1 MEKTCTTEQ
10 ALMKAEAYCSV
21 AEHCKEEV
29 YCKLKQWGAPLDSFE
44 AIVNQLETEGF
55 IDERRYARAFV
66 RDKYRFAQWGRQKI
80 LQALKMKRLPACHV
94 TKAINEIDE
103 EEYMDILTSLLRKK
117 QGSIKA
123 NTDYERTGK
132 LIRYAVGKGYETG
145 IVMDCLKRIGYGDE
159 YLE

>member
-1 MEKTCTTEQ
+1 MGKICTTEQ

-29 YCKLKQWGAPLDSFE
+29 LCKLKQWGAPLDSFE
-44 AIVNQLETEGF
+44 TIVNQLEKEGF
-55 IDERRYARAFV
+55 IDELRYAGAFV

-80 LQALKMKRLPACHV
+80 LQALKMKRVPACHV
-94 TKAINEIDE
+94 TEAINEIDE

-117 QGSIKA
+117 QKSIKA

-132 LIRYAVGKGYETG
+132 LIRFAVGKGYEMG
-145 IVMDCLKRIGYGDE
+145 IVMDCLERIGCGDE
-159 YLE
+159 HLE